1 MIPKFSRTPR
11 LLIVDDQKTNLKIIG
26 DILEKFGFDIIVA
39 SDGDEALL
47 RLEHSPV
54 DLVLLDVLMPGRDGF
69 EICQIIRTHP
79 QWSDIP
85 VIFLSAADDKGLIV
99 RALEVGGV
107 DYVTKPFN
115 KAELISRVRTHVALK
130 LARDRLKQLA
140 EDKDE
145 LLGILAHDLKNHLG
159 GMKMSAEL
167 LHERAKKHPDARLE
181 QMAGNIRTS
190 THQMLSFV
198 QEFLANSSADR
209 DMTLNVEPIW
219 LHQVTATA
227 VQNYTEAARRKGII
241 LEHSGVVDGPVSG
254 DRKALDQVLDNL
266 LSNAI
271 KFSPP
276 GKAIRV
282 TVQPS
287 RHGGASCRIQDEGPG
302 FTDEDKVH
310 MFNRYRRLSA
320 RPTAGEPSTGLGL
333 SIVKKLV
340 EDMGGQIQCES
351 RPGEGA
357 TFIVNLPPLHD
368 GVVAL
373 N

>member
-1 MIPKFSRTPR
+1 MPIKSPGTPR
-11 LLIVDDQKTNLKIIG
+11 LLVVDDQVTNLKIIG
-26 DILEKFGFDIIVA
+26 DILGEFGFDIA
-39 SDGDEALL
+39 LAADGDAALL
-47 RLEHSPV
+47 RLEHSAI

-69 EICQIIRTHP
+69 EICQIIRSHP
-79 QWSDIP
+79 KWSDIP

-167 LHERAKKHPDARLE
+167 LHDRAKKQADARLE

-190 THQMLSFV
+190 TQQMLSFV
-198 QEFLANSSADR
+198 QEFLANSAADR
-209 DMTLNVEPIW
+209 DHTLITEPIW
-219 LHQVTATA
+219 LQQATHNA
-227 VQNYTEAARRKGII
+227 VQNYLEAARRKNIT
-241 LEHSGVVDGPVSG
+241 LKHSGTVDRPVSG
-254 DRKALDQVLDNL
+254 DRSALNQVLDNL

-276 GKAIRV
+276 GKSIEV
-282 TVQPS
+282 TVQSSP
-287 RHGGASCRIQDEGPG
+287 HGGASCQVKDEGPG
-302 FTDEDKVH
+302 FTAEDKLH
-310 MFNRYRRLSA
+310 MFNRYWRLSA

-333 SIVKKLV
+333 SIVKKLM
-340 EDMGGQIQCES
+340 EEMDGSIICES
-351 RPGEGA
+351 APGQGA
-357 TFIVNLPPLHD
+357 SFTLTLPPLPD
-368 GVVAL
+368 SSRL
-373 N
+373 